1 MSTYERALSGF
12 QAQAQQDSFLESNNK
27 VVSDNYKTATAQF
40 DKLKSAPDY
49 IGTITNVAKEGA
61 EVAGERIAKKLINKG
76 ANFVRR
82 KIVKG
87 AMTSGLGNVDASTGA
102 MIDTEIGKMDQQML
116 KKFAGDAL
124 QRGQTALGG
133 KIRQAAA
140 TVMERAQEA
149 GPNIIQRAGSAIKSS
164 IKDIGKGTATATEN
178 VGIQMRAPAEAEDII
193 DVGAD
198 LARGAGA
205 GAEVATAGAD
215 ATGALVSGALDI
227 VGAGLESTGVGAVAG
242 VALQAIGVGLD
253 AYTGEQLAGG
263 AYSMVKDDLF
273 HGHIGALQLPDL
285 PKWLG
290 GEGKKDIGAAPVS
303 ATKAS
308 VAAPTAALLD
318 STMRSHSI

>member
-40 DKLKSAPDY
+40 EKLKSTPDY

-87 AMTSGLGNVDASTGA
+87 AMTSGLGNVDASTSA

-140 TVMERAQEA
+140 TVMEKAQEA
-149 GPNIIQRAGSAIKSS
+149 GPNIIQRAGSAIKSG
-164 IKDIGKGTATATEN
+164 IKDIGKGSGAAAEN
-178 VGIQMRAPAEAEDII
+178 MGIQMRAPAEAEDII

-198 LARGAGA
+198 LAGGAG
-205 GAEVATAGAD
+205 GEVAAAGAD
-215 ATGALVSGALDI
+215 ATGALISGALDI

-290 GEGKKDIGAAPVS
+290 GEGKKDVGPAPVS